1 MPILKRIPVSEPY
14 LGLLIG
20 AAPDLPPLFE
30 SQSDDLEWMVVQ
42 TSSLTAALNSLRRR
56 SSIRITGAGKPDARS
71 SSA

>member
-1 MPILKRIPVSEPY
+1 MSEPY

-42 TSSLTAALNSLRRR
+42 TSSLTVALNRRTTWL
-56 SSIRITGAGKPDARS
+56 SPNTGRLPDRQANWWLPSAKPSPA
-71 SSA
+71 